1 MCESQIIK
9 ERASARGNTGKGVK
23 KMKRKCFFGIRKD
36 LINETKSAL
45 RRKAEREKKVEEP
58 ATAEQA
64 EEMAKDAEI
73 LAFLELF
80 QKQDSPLDLTVYV
93 GVRKGLLHL
102 ESILPLPAG
111 VRYDVASL
119 NLISAEKRAEIEEEL
134 KGNKDIICFS
144 SKEEAV
150 KAMTTI

>member
-80 QKQDSPLDLTVYV
+80 QKQDSRSNCLFLRAAGGIITVRNTGTDRSRSLRCAAENWNFMLTT
-93 GVRKGLLHL
+93 GNGIWRR
-102 ESILPLPAG
+102 A
-111 VRYDVASL
+111 
-119 NLISAEKRAEIEEEL
+119 IS
-134 KGNKDIICFS
+134 
-144 SKEEAV
+144 
-150 KAMTTI
+150 